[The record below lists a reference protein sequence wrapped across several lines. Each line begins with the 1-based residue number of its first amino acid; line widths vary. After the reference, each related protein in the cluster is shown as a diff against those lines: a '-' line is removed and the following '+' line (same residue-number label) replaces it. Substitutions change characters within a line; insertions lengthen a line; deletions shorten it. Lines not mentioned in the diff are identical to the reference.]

1 MIQDQ
6 SLLNRIY
13 QVVEKNIDQLAV
25 DQVIH
30 LRDRINQ
37 RILRTLEMESWMF
50 APEPTSFTR
59 QQFGLP

>member
-37 RILRTLEMESWMF
+37 RILRTLEMESWIF
-50 APEPTSFTR
+50 SPEPTAFAR
-59 QQFGLP
+59 RQFGMA